1 MLFVSSVYL
10 EGHGGYFTGVAV
22 TPKCPADPLGLL
34 TATTSFSAEVYGFDG
49 TDWVDGKVRANSDV
63 FFHKSVSGSFNCD
76 PSGFQYWQPFSLM
89 RTVEALPKGKQNLS
103 VAVYIT
109 IDSSDFS
116 FTERDQYHLPPK
128 SSPLSYAFDTMQMEL
143 DVAYTEYMGLF
154 LAVRYLCIATLV
166 YHWRRFARALKCHDD
181 PLRLEHRVGLVGFF
195 FMILAM
201 GPFSGLTLLPNR
213 TGNVKAIALLVFQVP
228 QIAVQFLTAAIYT
241 VVRDISKR
249 ASEFRKGRTLRAAIR
264 AAGVDPATLV
274 ERGYKEQN
282 PRSWMHLWLVFTV
295 LAVLQVLLVWTT
307 GDFSIDMTS
316 VGNDLQ
322 IQRGNFGN
330 KRIARVGIF
339 AVYGIVNIWCGLRV
353 ILGLFGGF
361 NGWLTLCCY
370 CWVCCGRC
378 NVKQKLRA
386 MLYFPTRDRQLLVR
400 FFRVFVIIAMG
411 YYATRTISS
420 VTESIVKEGSEA
432 SGIGVT
438 SIILMTL
445 GYHILIYA
453 LTPVFNEKRS
463 GHEHAVIPPTPVN
476 DAWKRMR
483 WPDAAVDRNTNAG
496 AAGQWLRCTP
506 GALTLYQLATLE
518 EEANFRAL
526 NLGSLN
532 HLESV
537 NFFNYEVVLCAMH
550 FSTEAYRLEYLS
562 PAASSVVA
570 ALAVVSAAEHLKHEE
585 VPEESGTG
593 AINGGD
599 TVTRWE
605 RNVNIDD
612 LARATL
618 KERMRAAMGR
628 ARVSVLTVGKGGGD
642 GGKSGD
648 AAKDASGAPSKKT
661 PMDYPTS
668 PDGKFMYTL
677 LHVSNLAYMQVTYI
691 RWQGKFVITFRG
703 SSNISNWKSDLN
715 MPRVLWQEMD
725 GAWQMAGIKTSCFR
739 SDKPLVHRGFANL
752 WAKIKPT
759 VMYCLQT
766 LRKPNEPVLVTGHS
780 LGGAMATL
788 SSYSIARYLQ
798 TYDRALLDVVS
809 FGGPLVGNEVFV
821 RLYNNVVQR
830 HLRIVN
836 KNDLITWA
844 TVPFQKNMHVGKL
857 VFIADDT
864 GMLSIE
870 PTYYE
875 SWFSPKANLYS
886 PCGLVDTG
894 LFHLASKYKTAL
906 SGAFDSH
913 RTRESSELVPSWARE
928 EIPCD
933 EDSGCCL

>member
-1 MLFVSSVYL
+1 MGFIVSLMMRTPDLLNQASSDDTAGPFYPGSGYDKQNQTLMFVTSVHI
-10 EGHGGYFTGVAV
+10 ESRSGYFTYLDV
-22 TPKCPADPLGLL
+22 TPNCPTDNELDLSGMDYSAD
-34 TATTSFSAEVYGFDG
+34 VYGLNG
-49 TDWVDGKVRANSDV
+49 ADWVDGVLSPDHEV
-63 FFHKSVSGSFNCD
+63 FFHRSISGSFTCD
-76 PSGFQYWQPFSLM
+76 PDGLDSSWDPAGMILTYTSVPQGSG
-89 RTVEALPKGKQNLS
+89 NLS
-103 VAVYIT
+103 VAVYMT
-109 IDSSDFS
+109 IDSPGFS
-116 FTERDQYHLPPK
+116 FTEQDEDHLPPK
-128 SSPLSYAFDTMQMEL
+128 SSPLSYAFDTMWF
-143 DVAYTEYMGLF
+143 DVSLADTAYTGLF
-154 LAVRYLCIATLV
+154 LAVRYLCIATLSFHG
-166 YHWRRFARALKCHDD
+166 YRFNRALKHHRD

-195 FMILAM
+195 FMILAC
-201 GPFSGLTLLPNR
+201 GPFSILTLIPR
-213 TGNVKAIALLVFQVP
+213 GTGNLPTIGFFVFQVP
-228 QIAVQFLTAAIYT
+228 QVAVRFMTAAIYT

-249 ASEFRKGRTLRAAIR
+249 ASEFRKGRTIGAADSEPTVLLEGYR
-264 AAGVDPATLV
+264 HRKDP
-274 ERGYKEQN
+274 Q
-282 PRSWMHLWLVFTV
+282 SWMHLWVVFGL
-295 LAVLQVLLVWTT
+295 LAGLQVLLVFIT
-307 GDFSIDMTS
+307 GDLTVSMEAVSPSMKPTHSTGPPAQAVAVLVVFSIFS
-316 VGNDLQ
+316 L
-322 IQRGNFGN
+322 INF
-330 KRIARVGIF
+330 
-339 AVYGIVNIWCGLRV
+339 YCGLRV
-353 ILGLFGGF
+353 MVSLFGGF

-400 FFRVFVIIAMG
+400 FFRVFVITSLAYIGMRFA
-411 YYATRTISS
+411 
-420 VTESIVKEGSEA
+420 VTAFDERVILPSNT
-432 SGIGVT
+432 SGIGIDSVV
-438 SIILMTL
+438 LLTL

-844 TVPFQKNMHVGKL
+844 TVPFSRRTCMW
-857 VFIADDT
+857 
-864 GMLSIE
+864 
-870 PTYYE
+870 E
-875 SWFSPKANLYS
+875 SL
-886 PCGLVDTG
+886 C
-894 LFHLASKYKTAL
+894 
-906 SGAFDSH
+906 
-913 RTRESSELVPSWARE
+913 SSQTTQA
-928 EIPCD
+928 C
-933 EDSGCCL
+933 